1 MSMVTII
8 MALAASCFAFA
19 CGIFL
24 TLSYIEKAVWPLMRD
39 PLSACVDDGESR
51 LVHAQLK
58 RLLYLLPPTMKIT
71 MASGTLLLLLQA
83 WQLDFAWPGLLVLTF
98 LLLGL
103 GYLLSQLSGRI
114 AAVERADSEGDIEVV
129 RRGLGQLVA
138 LHHTGL
144 FLALGVVVLQVVV
157 LAMKG

>member
-1 MSMVTII
+1 MSMATII
-8 MALAASCFAFA
+8 TALATACFAFA

-24 TLSYIEKAVWPLMRD
+24 TLSYIEKAVWCLMRD
-39 PLSACVDDGESR
+39 PLSACVDDGEAR

-58 RLLYLLPPTMKIT
+58 RVIRLLPPTMKTT
-71 MASGTLLLLLQA
+71 MASGTLLLMLQA
-83 WQLDFAWPGLLVLTF
+83 WQLDFAWPALIVLVF

-114 AAVERADSEGDIEVV
+114 AAVERSDSEGDIEVV
-129 RRGLGQLVA
+129 RRTLGQLAA
-138 LHHTGL
+138 LHHFGL
-144 FLALGVVVLQVVV
+144 FLAVGVVVLQVVV